1 MSSDASSDT
10 EGSPVIDSESDPES
24 WNCDEEQP
32 LVNYTA
38 EVEHIIQSN
47 VHVTTA
53 NAIRLN
59 QEYQLKL
66 KLMRSKL
73 AGMLGHCREQLR
85 HIDEKIEDCQSRAE
99 PPRSAGKPR
108 ICGYICGQPFFKDH
122 ALYPGPHNEDYLRR
136 KNVMKE
142 FFPLDLYEASD
153 ALWTVKD
160 KLNVKKAVAAQMREF
175 LQREN
180 ALQAKRCNNSTTAQR
195 FQREL
200 DGLGSLTAEQLWPR
214 VIAYDGSYGGQRFVV
229 DWLKISYIRV
239 SQRHTPEACEG
250 IWNNYLRPGLRR
262 SAWKPD
268 EESRLIEAATR
279 YRCQEWA
286 KIAEYVQDRSEYQC
300 FVHYQAHFS
309 PMAQN
314 KKMPWSEEEDRR
326 LVETVERH
334 RIGNNIIWNKVVES
348 MPFRNKIQVYNR
360 YKFTLTRPIK
370 HSKFSAEEDCLI
382 LAYVEQYGTDFKS
395 FPEVALL
402 PGRTVRQVYA
412 RYKNTLSYV
421 NKRASWSLAEDERL
435 MRYVEPFLAD
445 GGAHKI
451 SWSDCATALGNH
463 SRLSCRTRYYT
474 IERFLTKHPNAKLED
489 VPRRDTKKLS
499 SAVTDKNWR
508 QTIYDIRSSNPAA
521 GARQFCDTLANISE
535 RKLYEQ
541 MMFSFRYKFGYRL
554 DVSSRRKHVYAGT
567 KMLLHLLE
575 GFYRQ
580 VECSKVEACNVP
592 LNKTEVSTLFTVIQS
607 PLDWPRLVA
616 TLRSNL
622 ALRTTDPFVCRF
634 PPSYN
639 TVVGLRGVC
648 LNASYEQNEG
658 RTETRNQELKRMRAP
673 DKQLFD
679 ESIARF
685 EERFRM
691 IFHWTIL
698 LTMLNIDDVVLQ
710 QPAEPREAT
719 GDPAAA
725 DSDTDWDLDDEL
737 LNQQGLVAVV
747 FGDGEASLLGA
758 NREQHAFGHEPTLSA
773 HHLQPLTLERYMR
786 APEATAVVP
795 VNESGNPGSLG
806 NAMQNITI
814 IDPKDMPAA
823 VVENTAPSVT
833 KANKRPGRPKKSS
846 ESSKKVNN
854 RNVAKQTASMLTAA
868 PEIKGSTKEKCI
880 ASKRPEAAE
889 VIELPSPA
897 VTLATTQ
904 KKARKPRQSKP
915 PRHQEQEQSLSLDQ
929 PLTASI
935 TPCAPP
941 TVVGSV
947 VDSEW
952 VPANVCQNGA
962 NGLSVGLC
970 RTVETVDALP
980 ALQDRRVDRQ
990 EVQRLQTDHDE
1001 QIVSVQQ
1008 DEEPPQGTEQ
1018 NVQQNVDS
1026 DEGSTSPDSDYDDLM
1041 TQVDESFTAVDIIR
1055 LLSARQQAKET
1066 DSETDEADETRQ

>member
-1 MSSDASSDT
+1 MSSNASSDA
-10 EGSPVIDSESDPES
+10 EGSAVTDSESDPES
-24 WNCDEEQP
+24 WNYDEEQP

-53 NAIRLN
+53 NAIKLN
-59 QEYQLKL
+59 QEYQLTL
-66 KLMRSKL
+66 KLMRTKL
-73 AGMLGHCREQLR
+73 AALLGQCRERLR
-85 HIDEKIEDCQSRAE
+85 HIDGKIEDCQGRAE
-99 PPRSAGKPR
+99 RTKSVGKPR

-136 KNVMKE
+136 KNVAKE

-160 KLNVKKAVAAQMREF
+160 KLNVKRAVAAQMREF

-214 VIAYDGSYGGQRFVV
+214 VTAYDGSYGGQRFVV

-250 IWNNYLRPGLRR
+250 IWNNYLRPGLQR

-268 EESRLIEAATR
+268 EESRLIEAAAR

-286 KIAEYVQDRSEYQC
+286 RIAEYVQDRSEYQC

-314 KKMPWSEEEDRR
+314 KKMPWSAEEDRR

-334 RIGNNIIWNKVVES
+334 RIGNNIIWNKVVEG

-360 YKFTLTRPIK
+360 YRFTLTRPLK
-370 HSKFSAEEDCLI
+370 NSKFSAEEDCLI

-412 RYKNTLSYV
+412 RYRNTLSYV

-474 IERFLTKHPNAKLED
+474 IERFLTKHPNARLED

-499 SAVTDKNWR
+499 SAVTNENWR
-508 QTIYDIRSSNPAA
+508 RTIYDIRSSNPAA
-521 GARQFCDTLANISE
+521 GARQFYDTLANTAE

-554 DVSSRRKHVYAGT
+554 DVRSRRKHVYAGT
-567 KMLLHLLE
+567 KMLLHLLH

-592 LNKTEVSTLFTVIQS
+592 LNETEVSTLFTVIQS
-607 PLDWPRLVA
+607 PLDWPRLEA
-616 TLRSNL
+616 NLRSDL
-622 ALRTTDPFVCRF
+622 ALRSTDPFVCRL

-648 LNASYEQNEG
+648 LNASYEQNE
-658 RTETRNQELKRMRAP
+658 RRNYVPEQKRARAS
-673 DKQLFD
+673 DKQPYD
-679 ESIARF
+679 EAIARF

-710 QPAEPREAT
+710 QPPKAT

-725 DSDTDWDLDDEL
+725 DSDTDWDLDDDL

-747 FGDGEASLLGA
+747 FGDGESSHAGA
-758 NREQHAFGHEPTLSA
+758 NLEPTLSA
-773 HHLQPLTLERYMR
+773 DHLEPLPLERYMR
-786 APEATAVVP
+786 PPGTAGTALVP
-795 VNESGNPGSLG
+795 VNAGSLCD
-806 NAMQNITI
+806 AVQNITI

-823 VVENTAPSVT
+823 AVVESTAPSTAT
-833 KANKRPGRPKKSS
+833 KANKRRARRPKKSY
-846 ESSKKVNN
+846 ESSRKVNN
-854 RNVAKQTASMLTAA
+854 RSVAKQTASMLTAA
-868 PEIKGSTKEKCI
+868 PETKCSRNDRTE
-880 ASKRPEAAE
+880 PAADAT
-889 VIELPSPA
+889 ELPSPA
-897 VTLATTQ
+897 VTVETIQ
-904 KKARKPRQSKP
+904 RKARKPRQSKP
-915 PRHQEQEQSLSLDQ
+915 PKQHQEHGQPLPLDQ
-929 PLTASI
+929 PLMAATAS
-935 TPCAPP
+935 CAAPA
-941 TVVGSV
+941 
-947 VDSEW
+947 SEW
-952 VPANVCQNGA
+952 VPAAHCQNVA
-962 NGLSVGLC
+962 NDVSAGQCSTIEVVDLHSKND
-970 RTVETVDALP
+970 RTIEVVA
-980 ALQDRRVDRQ
+980 ALQDPRLDCR
-990 EVQRLQTDHDE
+990 EKVQSLQTDLSDMVHG
-1001 QIVSVQQ
+1001 IVSVQQ
-1008 DEEPPQGTEQ
+1008 AEEPPPPPSQQATEQ
-1018 NVQQNVDS
+1018 NVQQNVELV
-1026 DEGSTSPDSDYDDLM
+1026 EGSTSPDGHYDDLM
-1041 TQVDESFTAVDIIR
+1041 TQVDESFTAVDIFR
-1055 LLSARQQAKET
+1055 LLSARRKQAEGT
-1066 DSETDEADETRQ
+1066 DSETDEADEPRQ